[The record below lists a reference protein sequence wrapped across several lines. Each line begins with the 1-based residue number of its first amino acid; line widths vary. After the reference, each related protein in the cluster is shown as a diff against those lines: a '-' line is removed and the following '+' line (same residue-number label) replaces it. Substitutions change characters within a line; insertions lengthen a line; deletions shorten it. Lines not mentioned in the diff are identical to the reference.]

1 VTSDWDQVSIEQLNI
16 TQASDSAVTVDQVNS
31 LKITLPTVDTNV
43 TITEAAGLRIQQPAA
58 GAGTLTTLYGIKLET
73 LSSGA
78 TDVGIDMGSNT
89 LENVGASGNDWT
101 QNSLTLAGG
110 TSTQTLNVG
119 DATNPDDA
127 RIRLITKA
135 GAAGENSIIFIEG
148 SGNGDDNNN
157 AYKLR
162 YNTSAD
168 RIEFSTQDSDG
179 GSTAADIYR
188 IPDGQTTI
196 DANATW
202 DDNVFDDHDDAMVLS
217 PYREGILNLRARND
231 ELIRIGVLR
240 RYEDGWVGYSDQR
253 MAALLAGGI
262 YQNRHRMDAQHDAMD
277 ERLARIE
284 AAIGV

>member
-1 VTSDWDQVSIEQLNI
+1 M
-16 TQASDSAVTVDQVNS
+16 
-31 LKITLPTVDTNV
+31 
-43 TITEAAGLRIQQPAA
+43 TIY
-58 GAGTLTTLYGIKLET
+58 AGTDLNLTAGTDINIPV
-73 LSSGA
+73 
-78 TDVGIDMGSNT
+78 DVGLTFGNDGEKIEGDGADLTISGNIINLNGAVDMNSNT
-89 LENVGASGNDWT
+89 LSNIGASGNDWA

-127 RIRLITKA
+127 RIRLFTKA
-135 GAAGENSIIFIEG
+135 GAAGENSIVFIEG

-277 ERLARIE
+277 ERLAKIE